1 MNNRIIELGN
11 SGINE
16 GKGKR
21 MDRHIILL
29 VSKPVNFPARQ
40 PINQSTRQPINQLTR
55 QLSSSSTNQPIN
67 SSTCQ
72 PVNLSTS
79 QPINQSC
86 NQSKEFAFGAGRAIC
101 PPHLCIA
108 GHSGPIRWW
117 WMSLYMAIT
126 WKKRVL
132 CIPEGKR

>member
-40 PINQSTRQPINQLTR
+40 PINQSTRQPINQSTR
-55 QLSSSSTNQPIN
+55 QLVNQ
-67 SSTCQ
+67 STCQ
-72 PVNLSTS
+72 PVNQSTNHAT
-79 QPINQSC
+79 NQK
-86 NQSKEFAFGAGRAIC
+86 NLPLERAAQYVHRI
-101 PPHLCIA
+101 
-108 GHSGPIRWW
+108 
-117 WMSLYMAIT
+117 Y
-126 WKKRVL
+126 V
-132 CIPEGKR
+132 